1 MSILWLHVFQRAAFS
16 HSIQGG
22 GHTRLV
28 SLLGRPLH
36 GDRVTTSSGREIV
49 DFSITLYEGDSPLP
63 SNWALL
69 TEEMRCLVRIAVPAP
84 TFGELAWLDM
94 ERYSLRFMLET
105 DALGSAWSLP
115 RQSTLEWRADQRNV
129 PLRGVNIEVAPR
141 EVDVK
146 SSFFPRKS
154 T

>member
-1 MSILWLHVFQRAAFS
+1 MPRAN
-16 HSIQGG
+16 
-22 GHTRLV
+22 R
-28 SLLGRPLH
+28 R
-36 GDRVTTSSGREIV
+36 
-49 DFSITLYEGDSPLP
+49 
-63 SNWALL
+63 
-69 TEEMRCLVRIAVPAP
+69 PAP